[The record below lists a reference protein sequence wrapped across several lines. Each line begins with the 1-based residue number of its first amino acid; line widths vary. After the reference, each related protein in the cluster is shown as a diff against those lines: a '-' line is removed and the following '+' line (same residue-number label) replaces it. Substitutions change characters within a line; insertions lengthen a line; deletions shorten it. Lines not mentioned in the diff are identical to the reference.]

1 MDSDTVDG
9 WGQKVAGPEMGGDHC
24 TFQLWGKRTWL
35 ICGTAV
41 RREGAEPKYT
51 FTVKIKGQG
60 YSDWL
65 EKYLGG
71 EACESSSG

>member
-1 MDSDTVDG
+1 MRG
-9 WGQKVAGPEMGGDHC
+9 
-24 TFQLWGKRTWL
+24 
-35 ICGTAV
+35 
-41 RREGAEPKYT
+41 EGAEPKYT
-51 FTVKIKGQG
+51 FVVKIKGQG

>member
-1 MDSDTVDG
+1 MGAKGGRSRDGRRPLQFPAMGQTNVVDLRYSSEG
-9 WGQKVAGPEMGGDHC
+9 
-24 TFQLWGKRTWL
+24 
-35 ICGTAV
+35 
-41 RREGAEPKYT
+41 RRGRT

-60 YSDWL
+60 YSDCL